1 MAYTTST
8 DLLALLRNTGN
19 GERLTSMPG
28 LDYVIVALARA
39 GLINLVVSQAAPAT
53 GQATTVWFRPN
64 VPSWA
69 AEGVVFLWN
78 GTTYVLAT
86 PALWNQVIS
95 ASGAAALNYVTIT
108 AFGTGAYAA
117 QPADDVILL
126 KAGIGA
132 PFTINVNWAA
142 RTKKLTVVD
151 SGMGA
156 LANNISVTPSVGQT
170 QMSVLNYTYPID
182 SNGGSITLTPLPDG
196 SGAY

>member
-19 GERLTSMPG
+19 GERVTSMPG

-39 GLINLVVSQAAPAT
+39 GLINLVVSQAAPVV

-78 GTTYVLAT
+78 GTSYVLAT
-86 PALWNQVIS
+86 PALWGQVIS
-95 ASGAAALNYVTIT
+95 ASGGALNYITIS
-108 AFGTGAYAA
+108 AFGTGSYAA
-117 QPADDVILL
+117 QPADDVILIR
-126 KAGIGA
+126 AGVAA

-151 SGMGA
+151 SGVGA
-156 LANNISVTPSVGQT
+156 LANNISVTPAAGQT
-170 QMSVLNYTYPID
+170 QMSVLNYTYLID